1 MKKLLSILASVL
13 MVLAIVTPVSADD
26 TVSNVSSREELE
38 TALKNPAITRIELT
52 DDIDLS
58 GAEWIGVVVDSGREL
73 VINGNNHT
81 ITGLKSYKAA
91 KGPNGSGIAGDGG
104 SCDYYNGWIAWN
116 EGTLTINDL
125 NFEGAYV
132 DTKSLTTA
140 KKSTGSSILAVVVA
154 NNTGELIY
162 NNVNVNSSEVRGYT
176 KVGILLGFTQDDGTT
191 TINNSSVT
199 NSKVVLE
206 ADGTDPEACFAGI
219 IAGYDGGNKV
229 STYGVMLKNNTGEI
243 DDSVVWEGHTK
254 GVSESGVEYYVY
266 DGAKYGMF
274 SSTYSKDGEGIDNTA
289 YVASI
294 DGYGYESLSDAA
306 KYAKNNDKIVLL
318 DDINEDIIIPEGA
331 NVTIDLN
338 GHSITNVSDH
348 TILNK
353 GKLAIEGEGTID
365 NVSHQ
370 RAAVYNELGASA
382 LLKGGTYTRS
392 LESGSDSSTSG
403 GNSYYNIVN
412 HGDMTI
418 EEGVVVRQDGK
429 FSSLIE
435 NGWYN
440 GNDNTTKKPSNM
452 VIHGGTFTGGLNT
465 IKNDD
470 YGKLT
475 INGGTFTNVAQA
487 AVLNWNETTINNGT
501 FVSDQAVILNGKL
514 DNEMDKGKLI
524 INDGTFTAG
533 GDHEVI
539 EKMSSGN
546 DESLTDIRISGGT
559 FSRDVSAYVEAG
571 NKLVATEDG
580 FIVAPNTEGVTLDAS
595 KQTLKVGES
604 TTLHATLTPEGAVEE
619 LVWTSSDPTIVTVDA
634 NGTITAVKEG
644 SATITVT
651 AGAYRAQC
659 EVTVIADEKE
669 PQEPTTPPT
678 DDKDPGTSTGEKDPG
693 TDAKDPATSAVAMV
707 GMFASMAVLSGGI
720 VVVLREKRRRNS

>member
-1 MKKLLSILASVL
+1 MKKLLSAVL
-13 MVLAIVTPVSADD
+13 SFAMIFTMFTITSPKAAAAVGNAAKIGDKEYATLNKAIEEVSDGQTITLLRDVTDAEGIAVQSGKDFTLDFGGHVYTLKGPGAGSPGTENNGFQLLKDSTITFKNGTVKIAPDAVKIKRIIQNYADLTLENMRFETKNQVGGEDYALSFNNGRIVFKGTTSIVT
-26 TVSNVSSREELE
+26 SSRDIIAFDICQFGSYPEAHVSFDESYTGAIGGRIVYDSPNANTHSLKIAGNGTFASIE
-38 TALKNPAITRIELT
+38 TTDQSTDPAIEIKSGTFE
-52 DDIDLS
+52 DLS
-58 GAEWIGVVVDSGREL
+58 ALPYLSAGAD
-73 VINGNNHT
+73 
-81 ITGLKSYKAA
+81 
-91 KGPNGSGIAGDGG
+91 
-104 SCDYYNGWIAWN
+104 
-116 EGTLTINDL
+116 
-125 NFEGAYV
+125 
-132 DTKSLTTA
+132 
-140 KKSTGSSILAVVVA
+140 
-154 NNTGELIY
+154 
-162 NNVNVNSSEVRGYT
+162 
-176 KVGILLGFTQDDGTT
+176 
-191 TINNSSVT
+191 
-199 NSKVVLE
+199 
-206 ADGTDPEACFAGI
+206 
-219 IAGYDGGNKV
+219 
-229 STYGVMLKNNTGEI
+229 
-243 DDSVVWEGHTK
+243 
-254 GVSESGVEYYVY
+254 
-266 DGAKYGMF
+266 
-274 SSTYSKDGEGIDNTA
+274 
-289 YVASI
+289 
-294 DGYGYESLSDAA
+294 
-306 KYAKNNDKIVLL
+306 
-318 DDINEDIIIPEGA
+318 
-331 NVTIDLN
+331 VTISLAEDVKEDAVIPADTTVTLDLN
-338 GHSITNVSDH
+338 GHKITNQDDH
-348 TILNK
+348 TIHNHGNLT
-353 GKLAIEGEGTID
+353 IEGEGTID
-365 NVSHQ
+365 NVSHG

-392 LESGSDSSTSG
+392 QETGSNSSTSG

-418 EEGVVVRQDGK
+418 EEGVVVRQNGK

-435 NGWYN
+435 NGWYDGTQN
-440 GNDNTTKKPSNM
+440 KTEKPSNM

-546 DESLTDIRISGGT
+546 PDSLTDIRISGGT
-559 FSRDVSAYVEAG
+559 FSGDVSAYVEAG

-659 EVTVIADEKE
+659 EVTVIADEK
-669 PQEPTTPPT
+669 
-678 DDKDPGTSTGEKDPG
+678 DPGTSTGEKEPG
-693 TDAKDPATSAVAMV
+693 TDNEGPATSAVAMG

>member
-38 TALKNPAITRIELT
+38 TALKDPAITRIELT

-58 GAEWIGVVVDSGREL
+58 DAEWIGVVVDSGRKL

-132 DTKSLTTA
+132 DTNPLTTA
-140 KKSTGSSILAVVVA
+140 SNSTGSSILAVVVA
-154 NNTGELIY
+154 NNAGELIY

-254 GVSESGVEYYVY
+254 GVSESGVEYYVHN
-266 DGAKYGMF
+266 GAKYGMF
-274 SSTYSKDGEGIDNTA
+274 SSTYSKGGEGIYNTA
-289 YVASI
+289 YVVSI
-294 DGYGYESLSDAA
+294 DGYGYESLYDAVV
-306 KYAKNNDKIVLL
+306 YAKNNDKIVLL
-318 DDINEDIIIPEGA
+318 DDITENIIIPEGA

-353 GKLAIEGEGTID
+353 GTVTIEGEGTID
-365 NVSHQ
+365 NVSHE

-392 LESGSDSSTSG
+392 QENGSNSSTSG

-418 EEGVVVRQDGK
+418 EEGVAVHQDGK

-440 GNDNTTKKPSNM
+440 GNENTEKKPSNM

-514 DNEMDKGKLI
+514 NDVMDKGKLI

-539 EKMSSGN
+539 EKMSGGHE
-546 DESLTDIRISGGT
+546 DSLTDIRISGGT
-559 FSRDVSAYVEAG
+559 FSGDVSAYVEAG
-571 NKLVATEDG
+571 NKIVETEDG
-580 FIVAPNTEGVTLDAS
+580 FIVAPNTEGVKLDAS
-595 KQTLKVGES
+595 KKTLKVGES

-659 EVTVIADEKE
+659 EVTVVAAEDET
-669 PQEPTTPPT
+669 QEPTTPPT
-678 DDKDPGTSTGEKDPG
+678 DDKDPGTSTGEKEPG
-693 TDAKDPATSAVAMV
+693 IDNEGPATSAVAMG

>member
-1 MKKLLSILASVL
+1 MKKLLSAVLSFAMIFTMFTIASPKAAAAVDNAAKIGHKEYETLNKAIEEVQNGETITLLRDVTDATGITVQSGTNFTLDFGGHVYTLKGLGAGSTGTETNGFQLLKDSTITFKNGTVNIAPNANNIKRIIQNYANLTLENMRFETMNQVDGENYALSFNNGTIVFKGTTSIVTSSRDVIAFDICKFADYPNASVIFDESYTGAIGGKIVYDSPNADTHSL
-13 MVLAIVTPVSADD
+13 MIAGNGTFASI
-26 TVSNVSSREELE
+26 E
-38 TALKNPAITRIELT
+38 TTNRSVNPTIEIKSGT
-52 DDIDLS
+52 FEDLS
-58 GAEWIGVVVDSGREL
+58 ALPYLS
-73 VINGNNHT
+73 
-81 ITGLKSYKAA
+81 
-91 KGPNGSGIAGDGG
+91 
-104 SCDYYNGWIAWN
+104 
-116 EGTLTINDL
+116 
-125 NFEGAYV
+125 
-132 DTKSLTTA
+132 
-140 KKSTGSSILAVVVA
+140 
-154 NNTGELIY
+154 
-162 NNVNVNSSEVRGYT
+162 
-176 KVGILLGFTQDDGTT
+176 
-191 TINNSSVT
+191 
-199 NSKVVLE
+199 
-206 ADGTDPEACFAGI
+206 
-219 IAGYDGGNKV
+219 
-229 STYGVMLKNNTGEI
+229 
-243 DDSVVWEGHTK
+243 
-254 GVSESGVEYYVY
+254 
-266 DGAKYGMF
+266 DGADVTVTLAEDVK
-274 SSTYSKDGEGIDNTA
+274 E
-289 YVASI
+289 
-294 DGYGYESLSDAA
+294 DA
-306 KYAKNNDKIVLL
+306 V
-318 DDINEDIIIPEGA
+318 IPA
-331 NVTIDLN
+331 DTTVTLDLN
-338 GHSITNVSDH
+338 GHTITNQADH
-348 TILNK
+348 TIHNK
-353 GKLAIEGEGTID
+353 GNLTIEGEGTID
-365 NVSHQ
+365 NVSHE
-370 RAAVYNELGASA
+370 RAAVYNEQGASA

-392 LESGSDSSTSG
+392 QENGSNSSTSG

-418 EEGVVVRQDGK
+418 EEGVAVRQDGK

-440 GNDNTTKKPSNM
+440 GNENTEKKPSNM

-514 DNEMDKGKLI
+514 NDVMDKGKLI

-539 EKMSSGN
+539 EKMSGGHE
-546 DESLTDIRISGGT
+546 DSLTDIRISGGT
-559 FSRDVSAYVEAG
+559 FSGDVSAYVEAG
-571 NKLVATEDG
+571 NKIVKTEDG

-678 DDKDPGTSTGEKDPG
+678 DDKDPGTSNGEKEPG
-693 TDAKDPATSAVAMV
+693 TDAKDPATSAVAMG

>member
-1 MKKLLSILASVL
+1 MKKLLRAVLSFAMIFTMFTIASPKAAAAVGNAAKIGTTEYATL
-13 MVLAIVTPVSADD
+13 NEAIKAVSDGETITLLRDVTDATGIAVASGKNFTLDFGGHVYTLSGPGAGSPTTETNGFQLLKDSTITFQNGTVNIAPNANNIKRIIQNYADLTLENMRFETMNQVGGEDYALSFNNGTIVFKGTTSIVT
-26 TVSNVSSREELE
+26 SSRDVIAFDICKFSSYPESHVIFDESYTGAIGGKIVYDSPNADTHSLTIAGNGTFASIE
-38 TALKNPAITRIELT
+38 TTPASAADPAIKIESGT
-52 DDIDLS
+52 FEDLS
-58 GAEWIGVVVDSGREL
+58 ALPYLSAGADVTVTLAEDVTEDA
-73 VINGNNHT
+73 VI
-81 ITGLKSYKAA
+81 
-91 KGPNGSGIAGDGG
+91 P
-104 SCDYYNGWIAWN
+104 
-116 EGTLTINDL
+116 
-125 NFEGAYV
+125 
-132 DTKSLTTA
+132 
-140 KKSTGSSILAVVVA
+140 A
-154 NNTGELIY
+154 N
-162 NNVNVNSSEVRGYT
+162 T
-176 KVGILLGFTQDDGTT
+176 KVTL
-191 TINNSSVT
+191 
-199 NSKVVLE
+199 
-206 ADGTDPEACFAGI
+206 
-219 IAGYDGGNKV
+219 
-229 STYGVMLKNNTGEI
+229 
-243 DDSVVWEGHTK
+243 
-254 GVSESGVEYYVY
+254 
-266 DGAKYGMF
+266 
-274 SSTYSKDGEGIDNTA
+274 
-289 YVASI
+289 
-294 DGYGYESLSDAA
+294 
-306 KYAKNNDKIVLL
+306 
-318 DDINEDIIIPEGA
+318 
-331 NVTIDLN
+331 DLN
-338 GHSITNVSDH
+338 GHTITNQADH
-348 TILNK
+348 TIHNYGNLT
-353 GKLAIEGEGTID
+353 IEGEGTID
-365 NVSHQ
+365 NVSHG

-392 LESGSDSSTSG
+392 QENGSNSSTSG

-440 GNDNTTKKPSNM
+440 GNQNTTKEPSNM

-514 DNEMDKGKLI
+514 DDEMDKGKLI
-524 INDGTFTAG
+524 INDGSFTAG

-539 EKMSSGN
+539 EPMSGGN
-546 DESLTDIRISGGT
+546 ADSLTDIRISGGT
-559 FSRDVSAYVEAG
+559 FSGDVSAYVEAG
-571 NKLVATEDG
+571 NKIVETEDG

-659 EVTVIADEKE
+659 EVTVVAAEDET
-669 PQEPTTPPT
+669 QEPTTPPT
-678 DDKDPGTSTGEKDPG
+678 DDEKDPGTSTGEKEPG
-693 TDAKDPATSAVAMV
+693 TDNEGPATSAVAM
-707 GMFASMAVLSGGI
+707 GGIFASMTVLSGGI
-720 VVVLREKRRRNS
+720 VVVLREKHRRNS

>member
-26 TVSNVSSREELE
+26 TVSNVSSRAELE
-38 TALKNPAITRIELT
+38 TALNDSAITRIELT

-58 GAEWIGVVVDSGREL
+58 DAEWIGVVVDSGRKL

-132 DTKSLTTA
+132 DTNPLTTA
-140 KKSTGSSILAVVVA
+140 SNSTGSSILAVVVA

-162 NNVNVNSSEVRGYT
+162 NNVNVNNSEVRGYT
-176 KVGILLGFTQDDGTT
+176 KVGILLGFTQGSGTT

-206 ADGTDPEACFAGI
+206 ADGTDPEASFAGI

-266 DGAKYGMF
+266 NGAKYGMF
-274 SSTYSKDGEGIDNTA
+274 SSTYSKGEEGIDNTA

-294 DGYGYESLSDAA
+294 DGYGYESLSDAV

-318 DDINEDIIIPEGA
+318 DDITEDIIIPEES

-338 GHSITNVSDH
+338 DHSITNVSDH

-353 GKLAIEGEGTID
+353 GTLTIEGEGTID
-365 NVSHQ
+365 NVSHG
-370 RAAVYNELGASA
+370 RAAVYNEQGASA
-382 LLKGGTYTRS
+382 LLKGGMYTRS
-392 LESGSDSSTSG
+392 QENGSNSSTSG

-435 NGWYN
+435 NGWYD
-440 GNDNTTKKPSNM
+440 GNKNTTEKPSNM
-452 VIHGGTFTGGLNT
+452 VIHGGTFTGGPNT

-470 YGKLT
+470 
-475 INGGTFTNVAQA
+475 
-487 AVLNWNETTINNGT
+487 
-501 FVSDQAVILNGKL
+501 
-514 DNEMDKGKLI
+514 
-524 INDGTFTAG
+524 
-533 GDHEVI
+533 
-539 EKMSSGN
+539 
-546 DESLTDIRISGGT
+546 
-559 FSRDVSAYVEAG
+559 
-571 NKLVATEDG
+571 
-580 FIVAPNTEGVTLDAS
+580 
-595 KQTLKVGES
+595 
-604 TTLHATLTPEGAVEE
+604 
-619 LVWTSSDPTIVTVDA
+619 
-634 NGTITAVKEG
+634 
-644 SATITVT
+644 
-651 AGAYRAQC
+651 
-659 EVTVIADEKE
+659 
-669 PQEPTTPPT
+669 
-678 DDKDPGTSTGEKDPG
+678 
-693 TDAKDPATSAVAMV
+693 
-707 GMFASMAVLSGGI
+707 
-720 VVVLREKRRRNS
+720 

>member
-1 MKKLLSILASVL
+1 MKKLLSAVLSFAMIFTMFTIASPKAAAAVGNAAKIGTKEYATL
-13 MVLAIVTPVSADD
+13 NEAIAHVSDGETITLLRDVTDATGIAVESGKNFTLDFGGHVYTLSGPGAGSPTTETNGFQLLKDSTITFQNGTVNIAPDANNIKRIIQNYADLTLENMRFETMNQVGGEDYALSFNNGTIVFKGTTSIVTSSRDVIAFDICKFSSYPSARVIFDESYTGAIGGKIVYD
-26 TVSNVSSREELE
+26 SPNADTHSLTIAGNGTFASIETTAASAADPAIEIESGTFEDLSALPYLSAGADVTVSLAEDVTED
-38 TALKNPAITRIELT
+38 AVIPADTT
-52 DDIDLS
+52 
-58 GAEWIGVVVDSGREL
+58 V
-73 VINGNNHT
+73 
-81 ITGLKSYKAA
+81 
-91 KGPNGSGIAGDGG
+91 
-104 SCDYYNGWIAWN
+104 
-116 EGTLTINDL
+116 TL
-125 NFEGAYV
+125 
-132 DTKSLTTA
+132 
-140 KKSTGSSILAVVVA
+140 
-154 NNTGELIY
+154 
-162 NNVNVNSSEVRGYT
+162 
-176 KVGILLGFTQDDGTT
+176 
-191 TINNSSVT
+191 
-199 NSKVVLE
+199 
-206 ADGTDPEACFAGI
+206 
-219 IAGYDGGNKV
+219 
-229 STYGVMLKNNTGEI
+229 
-243 DDSVVWEGHTK
+243 
-254 GVSESGVEYYVY
+254 
-266 DGAKYGMF
+266 
-274 SSTYSKDGEGIDNTA
+274 
-289 YVASI
+289 
-294 DGYGYESLSDAA
+294 
-306 KYAKNNDKIVLL
+306 
-318 DDINEDIIIPEGA
+318 
-331 NVTIDLN
+331 DLN
-338 GHSITNVSDH
+338 GHTITNQADH
-348 TILNK
+348 TIHNYGNLT
-353 GKLAIEGEGTID
+353 IEGEGTID
-365 NVSHQ
+365 NVSHG

-392 LESGSDSSTSG
+392 QENGSNSSISG

-440 GNDNTTKKPSNM
+440 GNQNTTKKPSNM

-514 DNEMDKGKLI
+514 DDEMDKGKLI
-524 INDGTFTAG
+524 INGGSFTAG

-539 EKMSSGN
+539 EPMSGGN
-546 DESLTDIRISGGT
+546 ANSLTDIRISGGT
-559 FSRDVSAYVEAG
+559 FSGDVSAYVEAG
-571 NKLVATEDG
+571 NKLVETEDG
-580 FIVAPNTEGVTLDAS
+580 FIVVPNTEGVTLDAS
-595 KQTLKVGES
+595 EQTLKVGES

-678 DDKDPGTSTGEKDPG
+678 DDKDPGTSNGEKEPG
-693 TDAKDPATSAVAMV
+693 TDNEGPATSAVAMG

>member
-1 MKKLLSILASVL
+1 MIFTMFTIASPKAAAAVGNAAKIGTKEYATLNEAIAHVSDGETITLLRDVTDATGIAVESGKNFTLDFGGHVYTLSGPCAGSPTTETNGFQLLKDSTITFQNGTVNIAPNANGIKRIIQNYADLTLENMRFETMNQVGGEDYALSFNNGTIVFKGTTS
-13 MVLAIVTPVSADD
+13 IVT
-26 TVSNVSSREELE
+26 SSRDVIAFDICKFSSYPSARVSFDESYTGAIGGKIVYDSPNADTHSLTIAGNGTFASIE
-38 TALKNPAITRIELT
+38 TTAASAADPAIEIESGT
-52 DDIDLS
+52 FEDLS
-58 GAEWIGVVVDSGREL
+58 ALPYLSAGADVTV
-73 VINGNNHT
+73 
-81 ITGLKSYKAA
+81 
-91 KGPNGSGIAGDGG
+91 
-104 SCDYYNGWIAWN
+104 
-116 EGTLTINDL
+116 TLAED
-125 NFEGAYV
+125 
-132 DTKSLTTA
+132 
-140 KKSTGSSILAVVVA
+140 
-154 NNTGELIY
+154 
-162 NNVNVNSSEVRGYT
+162 
-176 KVGILLGFTQDDGTT
+176 
-191 TINNSSVT
+191 VT
-199 NSKVVLE
+199 E
-206 ADGTDPEACFAGI
+206 
-219 IAGYDGGNKV
+219 
-229 STYGVMLKNNTGEI
+229 
-243 DDSVVWEGHTK
+243 
-254 GVSESGVEYYVY
+254 
-266 DGAKYGMF
+266 
-274 SSTYSKDGEGIDNTA
+274 
-289 YVASI
+289 
-294 DGYGYESLSDAA
+294 DAA
-306 KYAKNNDKIVLL
+306 
-318 DDINEDIIIPEGA
+318 IPA
-331 NVTIDLN
+331 NTTVTLDLN
-338 GHSITNVSDH
+338 GHTITNQADH
-348 TILNK
+348 TIHNYGNLT
-353 GKLAIEGEGTID
+353 IEGEGTID
-365 NVSHQ
+365 NVSHG
-370 RAAVYNELGASA
+370 RAAVYNEQGASA

-392 LESGSDSSTSG
+392 QENGSNSSTSG

-412 HGDMTI
+412 HGNMTI

-440 GNDNTTKKPSNM
+440 GNQNTTKEPSNM

-514 DNEMDKGKLI
+514 DDEMDKGKLI
-524 INDGTFTAG
+524 INGGSFTAG

-539 EKMSSGN
+539 EKMSGGN
-546 DESLTDIRISGGT
+546 DDSLTDIRISGGT
-559 FSRDVSAYVEAG
+559 FSGDVSAYVEAG
-571 NKLVATEDG
+571 NKLVETEDG
-580 FIVAPNTEGVTLDAS
+580 FIVVPNTEGVTLDAS
-595 KQTLKVGES
+595 EQTLKVGES

-678 DDKDPGTSTGEKDPG
+678 DDKDPGTSTGEKEPG
-693 TDAKDPATSAVAMV
+693 TDNEGPATSAVAMG

>member
-1 MKKLLSILASVL
+1 MMTKLLSAVLGFAMIFTMFTIAPPKVAAAVGNAAKIGTTEYATLNEAIEAVSDGETITLLRDVTDATGIAVEGGKNFTLDFGGHVYTLSGPGAGSPTTETNGFQLLMGSTITFQNGTVNIAPNANNINRIIQNYADLTLENMRFETMNQVGGEDYALSFNNGTIVFKGTTSIVTGSRDVIAFDICKFSSYPSARVIFDESYTGAIGGKIVYDSPNADTHSLKIAGNGTFASIETTAASAADPAIEIESGTFEDLSVL
-13 MVLAIVTPVSADD
+13 PYLSAGADVTVTLAKDVTEDAVIPANT
-26 TVSNVSSREELE
+26 TV
-38 TALKNPAITRIELT
+38 
-52 DDIDLS
+52 
-58 GAEWIGVVVDSGREL
+58 
-73 VINGNNHT
+73 
-81 ITGLKSYKAA
+81 
-91 KGPNGSGIAGDGG
+91 
-104 SCDYYNGWIAWN
+104 
-116 EGTLTINDL
+116 TL
-125 NFEGAYV
+125 
-132 DTKSLTTA
+132 
-140 KKSTGSSILAVVVA
+140 
-154 NNTGELIY
+154 
-162 NNVNVNSSEVRGYT
+162 
-176 KVGILLGFTQDDGTT
+176 
-191 TINNSSVT
+191 
-199 NSKVVLE
+199 
-206 ADGTDPEACFAGI
+206 
-219 IAGYDGGNKV
+219 
-229 STYGVMLKNNTGEI
+229 
-243 DDSVVWEGHTK
+243 
-254 GVSESGVEYYVY
+254 
-266 DGAKYGMF
+266 
-274 SSTYSKDGEGIDNTA
+274 
-289 YVASI
+289 
-294 DGYGYESLSDAA
+294 
-306 KYAKNNDKIVLL
+306 
-318 DDINEDIIIPEGA
+318 
-331 NVTIDLN
+331 DLN
-338 GHSITNVSDH
+338 GHTITNQADH
-348 TILNK
+348 TIHNYGNLT
-353 GKLAIEGEGTID
+353 IEGEGTID
-365 NVSHQ
+365 NVSHG

-392 LESGSDSSTSG
+392 QENGSNSSTSG

-440 GNDNTTKKPSNM
+440 GNQNTTKEPSNM

-514 DNEMDKGKLI
+514 DDVMDKGKLI

-539 EKMSSGN
+539 EKMSGGHE
-546 DESLTDIRISGGT
+546 DSLTDIRISGGT
-559 FSRDVSAYVEAG
+559 FSGDVSAYVEAG
-571 NKLVATEDG
+571 NKIVKTEDG

-595 KQTLKVGES
+595 EQTLKVGES

-619 LVWTSSDPTIVTVDA
+619 LVWASSDPTIVTVDA

-678 DDKDPGTSTGEKDPG
+678 DDKDPGTSNGEKEPG
-693 TDAKDPATSAVAMV
+693 TDAKDPATSAVAMG

>member
-1 MKKLLSILASVL
+1 M
-13 MVLAIVTPVSADD
+13 
-26 TVSNVSSREELE
+26 
-38 TALKNPAITRIELT
+38 
-52 DDIDLS
+52 
-58 GAEWIGVVVDSGREL
+58 
-73 VINGNNHT
+73 INGNNHT

-116 EGTLTINDL
+116 KGTLTINDL

-132 DTKSLTTA
+132 DTNPLTTA
-140 KKSTGSSILAVVVA
+140 MNSTGSSILAVVVA
-154 NNTGELIY
+154 NNTGKLIY
-162 NNVNVNSSEVRGYT
+162 NNVNVNNSEVRGYT

-206 ADGTDPEACFAGI
+206 ADGTDPEASFAGI

-229 STYGVMLKNNTGEI
+229 STHGVMLKNNTGEI
-243 DDSVVWEGHTK
+243 DASVVWEGHEK

-266 DGAKYGMF
+266 NGAKYGMF
-274 SSTYSKDGEGIDNTA
+274 SSTYSKGGEGIDNTA

-294 DGYGYESLSDAA
+294 DGYGYESLSDAVV
-306 KYAKNNDKIVLL
+306 YAKNNDKIVLL
-318 DDINEDIIIPEGA
+318 DDITENIIIPEGA

-353 GKLAIEGEGTID
+353 GTLTIEGEGTID
-365 NVSHQ
+365 NVSHG

-392 LESGSDSSTSG
+392 LESGSNSSTSG

-418 EEGVVVRQDGK
+418 EEGVAVRQEGK

-514 DNEMDKGKLI
+514 DDEMDKGKLI
-524 INDGTFTAG
+524 INGGSFTAG

-539 EKMSSGN
+539 EPMSGGN
-546 DESLTDIRISGGT
+546 AESLTDIRISGGT
-559 FSRDVSAYVEAG
+559 FSGDVSAYVEAG
-571 NKLVATEDG
+571 NKLVETEDG
-580 FIVAPNTEGVTLDAS
+580 FIVVPNTEGVTLDAS
-595 KQTLKVGES
+595 EQTLKVGES

-678 DDKDPGTSTGEKDPG
+678 DDKDPGTSNGEKEPG
-693 TDAKDPATSAVAMV
+693 TDNEGPATSAVAMG

>member
-1 MKKLLSILASVL
+1 MKKLLRAVLSFAMIFTMFTIASPKAAAAVGNAAKIGTREYATL
-13 MVLAIVTPVSADD
+13 NEAIEHVSDGETITLLRDVTDATGIAVESGKNFTLDFGGHVYTLSGPGAGSPTTETNGFQLLKDSTITFQNGTVNIAPNANNINRIIQNYADLTLENMRFETMNQVGGEDYALSFNNGTIVFKGTTSIVTSSRDVIAFDICKFSSYPSARVIFDESYTGAIGGKIVYD
-26 TVSNVSSREELE
+26 SPNADTHSLTIAGNGTFASIETTAASAADPAIEIESGTFEDLSALPYLSAGADVTVSLAEDVTED
-38 TALKNPAITRIELT
+38 AVIPADMT
-52 DDIDLS
+52 
-58 GAEWIGVVVDSGREL
+58 V
-73 VINGNNHT
+73 
-81 ITGLKSYKAA
+81 
-91 KGPNGSGIAGDGG
+91 
-104 SCDYYNGWIAWN
+104 
-116 EGTLTINDL
+116 TL
-125 NFEGAYV
+125 
-132 DTKSLTTA
+132 
-140 KKSTGSSILAVVVA
+140 
-154 NNTGELIY
+154 
-162 NNVNVNSSEVRGYT
+162 
-176 KVGILLGFTQDDGTT
+176 
-191 TINNSSVT
+191 
-199 NSKVVLE
+199 
-206 ADGTDPEACFAGI
+206 
-219 IAGYDGGNKV
+219 
-229 STYGVMLKNNTGEI
+229 
-243 DDSVVWEGHTK
+243 
-254 GVSESGVEYYVY
+254 
-266 DGAKYGMF
+266 
-274 SSTYSKDGEGIDNTA
+274 
-289 YVASI
+289 
-294 DGYGYESLSDAA
+294 
-306 KYAKNNDKIVLL
+306 
-318 DDINEDIIIPEGA
+318 
-331 NVTIDLN
+331 DLN
-338 GHSITNVSDH
+338 GHTITNQADH
-348 TILNK
+348 TIHNYGNLT
-353 GKLAIEGEGTID
+353 IEGEGTID
-365 NVSHQ
+365 NVSHG

-392 LESGSDSSTSG
+392 QENGSNNSTSG

-440 GNDNTTKKPSNM
+440 GNQNTTKEPSNM

-514 DNEMDKGKLI
+514 DDEMDKGKLI
-524 INDGTFTAG
+524 INGGSFTAG

-539 EKMSSGN
+539 EKMSGGN
-546 DESLTDIRISGGT
+546 DDSLTDIRISGGT
-559 FSRDVSAYVEAG
+559 FSGDVSAYVEAG
-571 NKLVATEDG
+571 NKLVETEDG
-580 FIVAPNTEGVTLDAS
+580 FIVVPNTEGVTLDAS
-595 KQTLKVGES
+595 EQTLKVGES

-659 EVTVIADEKE
+659 EVTVIADEK
-669 PQEPTTPPT
+669 
-678 DDKDPGTSTGEKDPG
+678 DPGTSNGEKEPG
-693 TDAKDPATSAVAMV
+693 TDNEGPATSAVAMG

>member
-1 MKKLLSILASVL
+1 MKKLLRAVLSFAMIFTMFTIASPKAAAAVGNSAKIGTKEYATL
-13 MVLAIVTPVSADD
+13 NEAIEHVSDGETITLLRDVTDATGIAVESGKNFTLDFGGHVYTLSGPGAGSPTTETNGFQLLKDSTITFQNGTVNIAPNANNIKRIIQNYADLTLENMRFETMNQVGGEDYALSFNNGTIVFKGTTSIVT
-26 TVSNVSSREELE
+26 SSRDVIAFDICKFSSYPSARVSFDESYTGAIGGKIVYDSPNADTHSLTIAGNGTFASIE
-38 TALKNPAITRIELT
+38 TTAASAADPAIEIESGT
-52 DDIDLS
+52 FEDLS
-58 GAEWIGVVVDSGREL
+58 ALPYLSAGADVTVTLAEDVTEDA
-73 VINGNNHT
+73 VIPADT
-81 ITGLKSYKAA
+81 TV
-91 KGPNGSGIAGDGG
+91 
-104 SCDYYNGWIAWN
+104 
-116 EGTLTINDL
+116 TL
-125 NFEGAYV
+125 
-132 DTKSLTTA
+132 
-140 KKSTGSSILAVVVA
+140 
-154 NNTGELIY
+154 
-162 NNVNVNSSEVRGYT
+162 
-176 KVGILLGFTQDDGTT
+176 
-191 TINNSSVT
+191 
-199 NSKVVLE
+199 
-206 ADGTDPEACFAGI
+206 
-219 IAGYDGGNKV
+219 
-229 STYGVMLKNNTGEI
+229 
-243 DDSVVWEGHTK
+243 
-254 GVSESGVEYYVY
+254 
-266 DGAKYGMF
+266 
-274 SSTYSKDGEGIDNTA
+274 
-289 YVASI
+289 
-294 DGYGYESLSDAA
+294 
-306 KYAKNNDKIVLL
+306 
-318 DDINEDIIIPEGA
+318 
-331 NVTIDLN
+331 DLN
-338 GHSITNVSDH
+338 GHTITNQADH
-348 TILNK
+348 TIHNYGNLT
-353 GKLAIEGEGTID
+353 IEGEGTID
-365 NVSHQ
+365 NVSHG

-392 LESGSDSSTSG
+392 QENGSNSSTSG

-440 GNDNTTKKPSNM
+440 GNQNTTKKPSNM

-514 DNEMDKGKLI
+514 DDEMDKGKLI
-524 INDGTFTAG
+524 INDGSFTAG

-539 EKMSSGN
+539 EPMSGGN
-546 DESLTDIRISGGT
+546 ADSLTDIRISGGT
-559 FSRDVSAYVEAG
+559 FSGDVSAYVEAG
-571 NKLVATEDG
+571 NKIVETEDG

-678 DDKDPGTSTGEKDPG
+678 DDKDPGTSTGEKEPG
-693 TDAKDPATSAVAMV
+693 TDNEGPATSAVAMG

>member
-1 MKKLLSILASVL
+1 MKKLLSAVLSFAMIFTMFTIASPKAAAAVGNAAKIGTTEYATLNKAIEAVSDGETITLLRDVTDATGITVQSGTNFTLDFGGHVYTLSGPGAGSTGTETNGFQLLKDSTITFKNGTVNIAPNANNIKRIIQNYANLTLENMRFETMNQVDGENYALSFNNGEIVFKGTTSIVTSSRDVIAFDICKFADYPNASVIFDESYTG
-13 MVLAIVTPVSADD
+13 AIGGKIVYDSPNAD
-26 TVSNVSSREELE
+26 THSLKIAGNGTFASIE
-38 TALKNPAITRIELT
+38 TTNRSVNPTIEIKSGT
-52 DDIDLS
+52 FEDLS
-58 GAEWIGVVVDSGREL
+58 ALPYLS
-73 VINGNNHT
+73 
-81 ITGLKSYKAA
+81 
-91 KGPNGSGIAGDGG
+91 
-104 SCDYYNGWIAWN
+104 
-116 EGTLTINDL
+116 
-125 NFEGAYV
+125 
-132 DTKSLTTA
+132 
-140 KKSTGSSILAVVVA
+140 
-154 NNTGELIY
+154 
-162 NNVNVNSSEVRGYT
+162 
-176 KVGILLGFTQDDGTT
+176 
-191 TINNSSVT
+191 
-199 NSKVVLE
+199 
-206 ADGTDPEACFAGI
+206 
-219 IAGYDGGNKV
+219 
-229 STYGVMLKNNTGEI
+229 
-243 DDSVVWEGHTK
+243 
-254 GVSESGVEYYVY
+254 
-266 DGAKYGMF
+266 DGADVTVTLAEDVK
-274 SSTYSKDGEGIDNTA
+274 E
-289 YVASI
+289 
-294 DGYGYESLSDAA
+294 DA
-306 KYAKNNDKIVLL
+306 V
-318 DDINEDIIIPEGA
+318 IPA
-331 NVTIDLN
+331 DTTVTLDLN
-338 GHSITNVSDH
+338 GHTITNQADH
-348 TILNK
+348 TIHNSGNLT
-353 GKLAIEGEGTID
+353 IEGEGTID
-365 NVSHQ
+365 NVSHE
-370 RAAVYNELGASA
+370 RAAVYNEQGASA

-392 LESGSDSSTSG
+392 QENGSNSSTSG

-418 EEGVVVRQDGK
+418 EEGVAVHQDGK

-440 GNDNTTKKPSNM
+440 GNENTEKKPSNM

-514 DNEMDKGKLI
+514 NDVMDKGKLI

-539 EKMSSGN
+539 EKMSGGHE
-546 DESLTDIRISGGT
+546 DSLTDIRISGGT
-559 FSRDVSAYVEAG
+559 FSGDVSAYVEAG
-571 NKLVATEDG
+571 NKLVKTEDG

-659 EVTVIADEKE
+659 KVTVIADEKE

-678 DDKDPGTSTGEKDPG
+678 DDKDPGTSNGEKEPG
-693 TDAKDPATSAVAMV
+693 TDAKDPATSAVAMG

>member
-1 MKKLLSILASVL
+1 MKKLLSAVLSFAMIFTMFTIASPKAAAAVDNAAKIGTTEYATL
-13 MVLAIVTPVSADD
+13 NEAIKAVSDG
-26 TVSNVSSREELE
+26 E
-38 TALKNPAITRIELT
+38 
-52 DDIDLS
+52 
-58 GAEWIGVVVDSGREL
+58 
-73 VINGNNHT
+73 T
-81 ITGLKSYKAA
+81 ITLAEDVREDA
-91 KGPNGSGIAGDGG
+91 VIPANTTV
-104 SCDYYNGWIAWN
+104 
-116 EGTLTINDL
+116 TL
-125 NFEGAYV
+125 
-132 DTKSLTTA
+132 
-140 KKSTGSSILAVVVA
+140 
-154 NNTGELIY
+154 
-162 NNVNVNSSEVRGYT
+162 
-176 KVGILLGFTQDDGTT
+176 
-191 TINNSSVT
+191 
-199 NSKVVLE
+199 
-206 ADGTDPEACFAGI
+206 
-219 IAGYDGGNKV
+219 
-229 STYGVMLKNNTGEI
+229 
-243 DDSVVWEGHTK
+243 
-254 GVSESGVEYYVY
+254 
-266 DGAKYGMF
+266 
-274 SSTYSKDGEGIDNTA
+274 
-289 YVASI
+289 
-294 DGYGYESLSDAA
+294 
-306 KYAKNNDKIVLL
+306 
-318 DDINEDIIIPEGA
+318 
-331 NVTIDLN
+331 DLN
-338 GHSITNVSDH
+338 GHTITNQADH
-348 TILNK
+348 TIHNYGNLT
-353 GKLAIEGEGTID
+353 IEGEGTID
-365 NVSHQ
+365 NVSHG

-382 LLKGGTYTRS
+382 LLKGGMYTRS
-392 LESGSDSSTSG
+392 QENGSNSSTSG

-418 EEGVVVRQDGK
+418 EEGVAVRQDGK

-440 GNDNTTKKPSNM
+440 GNENTEKKPSNM

-514 DNEMDKGKLI
+514 DDVMDKGKLI

-546 DESLTDIRISGGT
+546 PDSLTDIRISGGT
-559 FSRDVSAYVEAG
+559 FSGDVSAYVEAG

-595 KQTLKVGES
+595 EQTLKVGES

-619 LVWTSSDPTIVTVDA
+619 LVWASSDPTIVTVDA

-678 DDKDPGTSTGEKDPG
+678 DDKDPGTSNGEKEPG
-693 TDAKDPATSAVAMV
+693 TDAKDPATSAVAMG

>member
-1 MKKLLSILASVL
+1 MMKKLLSAVL
-13 MVLAIVTPVSADD
+13 GFAMIFTMFTIAPPKVAAAVGNAAKIGTNEYATLKEAINAVSDGD
-26 TVSNVSSREELE
+26 
-38 TALKNPAITRIELT
+38 
-52 DDIDLS
+52 
-58 GAEWIGVVVDSGREL
+58 
-73 VINGNNHT
+73 T
-81 ITGLKSYKAA
+81 ITLLRDVTEDAVIPA
-91 KGPNGSGIAGDGG
+91 DTTV
-104 SCDYYNGWIAWN
+104 
-116 EGTLTINDL
+116 TL
-125 NFEGAYV
+125 
-132 DTKSLTTA
+132 
-140 KKSTGSSILAVVVA
+140 
-154 NNTGELIY
+154 
-162 NNVNVNSSEVRGYT
+162 
-176 KVGILLGFTQDDGTT
+176 
-191 TINNSSVT
+191 
-199 NSKVVLE
+199 
-206 ADGTDPEACFAGI
+206 
-219 IAGYDGGNKV
+219 
-229 STYGVMLKNNTGEI
+229 
-243 DDSVVWEGHTK
+243 
-254 GVSESGVEYYVY
+254 
-266 DGAKYGMF
+266 
-274 SSTYSKDGEGIDNTA
+274 
-289 YVASI
+289 
-294 DGYGYESLSDAA
+294 
-306 KYAKNNDKIVLL
+306 
-318 DDINEDIIIPEGA
+318 
-331 NVTIDLN
+331 DLN
-338 GHSITNVSDH
+338 GHTITNQAAH
-348 TILNK
+348 TIHNHGNLT
-353 GKLAIEGEGTID
+353 IEGEGTID
-365 NVSHQ
+365 NVSHGQ
-370 RAAVYNELGASA
+370 AAVYNEQGASA

-392 LESGSDSSTSG
+392 QENGSDSSTSG

-418 EEGVVVRQDGK
+418 EEGVAVRQDGK

-440 GNDNTTKKPSNM
+440 GNENTEKKASNM

-475 INGGTFTNVAQA
+475 INGGSFTNVAQA
-487 AVLNWNETTINNGT
+487 AVLNWNEATINNGT

-514 DNEMDKGKLI
+514 DDEMDKGKLI

-539 EKMSSGN
+539 EKMSGGKP
-546 DESLTDIRISGGT
+546 DSLTDIRISGGT
-559 FSRDVSAYVEAG
+559 FSGDVSAYVEAG
-571 NKLVATEDG
+571 NKIVKTEDG

-678 DDKDPGTSTGEKDPG
+678 DDKDPGTSNGEKEPG
-693 TDAKDPATSAVAMV
+693 TDNEGPATSAVAMG

>member
-1 MKKLLSILASVL
+1 MASGKNFTLDFGGHVYTLIGPGAGSEGTENNGFQLLKDSKITFKNGTVNIAPNAKDIKRIIQNYADLTLENMRFETKNQVGGEDYALSFNNGEIVFKGTTS
-13 MVLAIVTPVSADD
+13 IVTSSRDVIAFDICKFSSYPESHVIFDESYTGAIGGKIVYDSPNADTHSLTIAGNGTFASIEKTDRSVDPGIKIESGTFEDLSALPYLSAGADV
-26 TVSNVSSREELE
+26 TVSLAEDVKEDAEI
-38 TALKNPAITRIELT
+38 PA
-52 DDIDLS
+52 
-58 GAEWIGVVVDSGREL
+58 
-73 VINGNNHT
+73 N
-81 ITGLKSYKAA
+81 
-91 KGPNGSGIAGDGG
+91 
-104 SCDYYNGWIAWN
+104 
-116 EGTLTINDL
+116 
-125 NFEGAYV
+125 
-132 DTKSLTTA
+132 
-140 KKSTGSSILAVVVA
+140 
-154 NNTGELIY
+154 
-162 NNVNVNSSEVRGYT
+162 T
-176 KVGILLGFTQDDGTT
+176 KVTL
-191 TINNSSVT
+191 
-199 NSKVVLE
+199 
-206 ADGTDPEACFAGI
+206 
-219 IAGYDGGNKV
+219 
-229 STYGVMLKNNTGEI
+229 
-243 DDSVVWEGHTK
+243 
-254 GVSESGVEYYVY
+254 
-266 DGAKYGMF
+266 
-274 SSTYSKDGEGIDNTA
+274 
-289 YVASI
+289 
-294 DGYGYESLSDAA
+294 
-306 KYAKNNDKIVLL
+306 
-318 DDINEDIIIPEGA
+318 
-331 NVTIDLN
+331 DLN
-338 GHSITNVSDH
+338 GHTITNQADH
-348 TILNK
+348 TIHNK
-353 GKLAIEGEGTID
+353 GTLTIEGEGTID
-365 NVSHQ
+365 NVSHG

-392 LESGSDSSTSG
+392 QENGSNSSTSG

-440 GNDNTTKKPSNM
+440 GNQNTTKKPSNM

-514 DNEMDKGKLI
+514 NDEMDKGKLI
-524 INDGTFTAG
+524 INDGSFTAG

-539 EKMSSGN
+539 ERMSGGN

-559 FSRDVSAYVEAG
+559 FSGDVSAYVEAG
-571 NKLVATEDG
+571 NKLVETEDG
-580 FIVAPNTEGVTLDAS
+580 YIVAPNTEGVTLDAS

-659 EVTVIADEKE
+659 EVTVVAAEDET
-669 PQEPTTPPT
+669 QEPTTPPT
-678 DDKDPGTSTGEKDPG
+678 DDEKDPGTSTGEKEPG
-693 TDAKDPATSAVAMV
+693 TDNEGPATSAVAMG